1 MNTKIEFDFVM
12 KLNECNNSKDIF
24 NMLTRILMYYRNKP
38 LTINNFTKND
48 IVDDDQ
54 IFYIRLQI
62 VQEWSCINKNVL

>member
-1 MNTKIEFDFVM
+1 MNTAIESDFLI
-12 KLNECNNSKDIF
+12 KLNKCNNSKDLF

-48 IVDDDQ
+48 TVDDDQ

-62 VQEWSCINKNVL
+62 VQEWSCIN